1 MKKRIPHK
9 QVNSK
14 NSSKTR
20 EAKTGEHCP
29 LNGWWVPASREAE
42 SHFISE
48 GSIMP
53 TNKGQSVTWTLV
65 ASQFGSRKP
74 KYAHPAA
81 GTSIDSF

>member
-53 TNKGQSVTWTLV
+53 PNKGQSVTWTLV
-65 ASQFGSRKP
+65 ASQFGS
-74 KYAHPAA
+74 
-81 GTSIDSF
+81 GL